1 LVISGGSD
9 FHGGAAG
16 NGLGSVA
23 VPWAAWEGLKRRHHL
38 VQASYQAG
46 QAVRGRTTRMMFFM
60 GADHKCKDKAP
71 STRFVPAGP
80 CIMVAGLAP
89 PDYLGWQK
97 YFTPS

>member
-1 LVISGGSD
+1 MI
-9 FHGGAAG
+9 
-16 NGLGSVA
+16 
-23 VPWAAWEGLKRRHHL
+23 
-38 VQASYQAG
+38 
-46 QAVRGRTTRMMFFM
+46 FFM
-60 GADHKCKDKAP
+60 GADLKCKDKAP